1 MNNDYGS
8 LAIAGGARYDLALVN
23 GTVRTGRLPPGVYK
37 LNSTIAAFVRVANS
51 GDAVT
56 STTAANG
63 MPLSIGVDYWIEV
76 GFADPGYEIQAA
88 AAGAGTLTI
97 FGAV

>member
-8 LAIAGGARYDLALVN
+8 LAIAGGARYDLTLIN

-37 LNSTIAAFVRVANS
+37 VNSTIATSIAVKNS
-51 GDAVT
+51 GDAGP
-56 STTAANG
+56 STTVANG
-63 MPLSIGVDYWIEV
+63 MPLSIAADYWIEV